1 MRRLAIFLLILWA
14 PIAAAYEETLK
25 IPGSPELRVALGP
38 RTAAETF
45 GYVQSEFVLRVQ
57 LVSAF
62 AFEALEFQPPKIA
75 NARVVRILTPRTKA
89 VSTYAGS
96 GFIFETA
103 YAIFP
108 DRAGVLIIPPLVA
121 EGVIEPIPDEPA
133 PFRSETLEQR
143 IEIRGVPPE
152 FQGDWWI
159 VTPRMQFEETWS
171 KPPEEAAV
179 GDILRREVT
188 MTAYGVAAEQLP
200 DLRLTDSHGVV
211 VSDHGGDR
219 ETLLSTD
226 GVIGKVRRNWDI
238 RVADP
243 GVAVI
248 GPVAA
253 EHWHPGYHRSIRV
266 EAPARRLEP
275 PSVDPESEANALL
288 AEVEEDRRT
297 GLAVGA
303 ALAVLIL
310 LPFAIVLGGFVW
322 LAAPT
327 VADRKMKKAMTD
339 AETAA
344 EAWRVVDEWA
354 ARTEKMAKNGT
365 RGYRNLST
373 AAFSQVAENPERQ
386 ALIRELLAFS
396 RRRRIENWLIK
407 TRGWLK
413 IALGDRT
420 SLEG

>member
-1 MRRLAIFLLILWA
+1 MRGFAILLLTLWA

-62 AFEALEFQPPKIA
+62 AFEALEFHPPKIA

-108 DRAGVLIIPPLVA
+108 DRAGELIIPPLVA
-121 EGVIEPIPDEPA
+121 EGMIEPKPDEPA
-133 PFRSETLEQR
+133 PFRSETREQR
-143 IEIRGVPPE
+143 IEIRDIPPE

-171 KPPEEAAV
+171 KQPQEAGV

-188 MTAYGVAAEQLP
+188 LTAYGVAAERLP
-200 DLRLTDSHGVV
+200 DLHLTGSDGVV

-226 GVIGKVRRNWDI
+226 GVIGKVTRSWDI

-248 GPVAA
+248 GPVAV

-266 EAPARRLEP
+266 EAPALRLEP
-275 PSVDPESEANALL
+275 ASADPESDANALL
-288 AEVEEDRRT
+288 AEVAEDRRA
-297 GLAVGA
+297 GLAMGA
-303 ALAVLIL
+303 VLAALIL
-310 LPFAIVLGGFVW
+310 LPFAAGLGGLLW
-322 LAAPT
+322 AALPT
-327 VADRKMKKAMTD
+327 AADRKMKKALRD
-339 AETAA
+339 ADSTA
-344 EAWRVVDEWA
+344 EAWRAVDEWA
-354 ARTEKMAKNGT
+354 FRFDNMAKNET
-365 RGYRNLST
+365 NGYRKLS
-373 AAFSQVAENPERQ
+373 AAVFSKEVQRPERQ
-386 ALIRELLAFS
+386 AIIRELLTFS
-396 RRRRIENWLIK
+396 RRQRTNKWLIK
-407 TRGWLK
+407 TRGWVDL
-413 IALGDRT
+413 ALGART
-420 SLEG
+420 SIES

>member
-1 MRRLAIFLLILWA
+1 MRVLAIFLLTLWA

-38 RTAAETF
+38 RAAIETF

-62 AFEALEFQPPKIA
+62 AFEALNFAPPKIA

-89 VSTYAGS
+89 VSTFAGS

-108 DRAGVLIIPPLVA
+108 GRAGELIIPPLVA
-121 EGVIEPIPDEPA
+121 EGVIEPNPDEPA
-133 PFRSETLEQR
+133 PFRSATLEQR
-143 IEIRGVPPE
+143 IEIRDIPAE

-171 KPPEEAAV
+171 KPPEEAEV
-179 GDILRREVT
+179 GDILRRDVT
-188 MTAYGVAAEQLP
+188 LTAFGVAAERLP
-200 DLRLTDSHGVV
+200 DLELTGSHGVV
-211 VSDHGGDR
+211 VSDHGGNR

-226 GVIGKVRRNWDI
+226 GVIGKVTRSWDI

-248 GPVAA
+248 GPVAV
-253 EHWHPGYHRSIRV
+253 EHWHPAHHRSIRV

-275 PSVDPESEANALL
+275 ASADPDSTADALL
-288 AEVEEDRRT
+288 TEVAEDRRA
-297 GLAVGA
+297 GLAMGA

-310 LPFAIVLGGFVW
+310 SPFAAVLGGLLW
-322 LAAPT
+322 AALPT
-327 VADRKMKKAMTD
+327 AADRKMKKAMKN
-339 AETAA
+339 AESTA
-344 EAWRVVDEWA
+344 EAWRTVDEWA
-354 ARTEKMAKNGT
+354 FQFNKMAEIETN
-365 RGYRNLST
+365 GYRKLST
-373 AAFSQVAENPERQ
+373 AVFSNAAERPERQ
-386 ALIRELLAFS
+386 EIIRELLAVS
-396 RRRRIENWLIK
+396 RRRRINNWLTK
-407 TRGWLK
+407 TRGWVDLVF
-413 IALGDRT
+413 GSRT
-420 SLEG
+420 SVEG